1 VFAAMRRA
9 LENDTVELVNY
20 TLQWEGDPLRHLE
33 ARIVRS
39 GDDESVAIVRDITPR
54 KLQEQALEALAE
66 GRAALSRVAVAV
78 AKAERPEAVFDVV
91 TEEVARLLGADAAN
105 LVRFVDLEAE
115 QGVIVGKWSEPGIP
129 IGEVGTPVHL
139 DPGPLDRLRRTG
151 RPARG
156 GPDDPD
162 MSPGLAARLKEFRV
176 TSLISAPI
184 AVSGSLWGAVVVS
197 VTGDKTFDE
206 TAEDRLSEFANLVAV
221 ALANAEA
228 REQLAGLAE
237 GRAALSRV
245 AVAVATATNQDNVFT
260 VVTEEVGRLFRA
272 DAANLMR
279 FDRLNE
285 NEGLIVGRW
294 STEETAITP
303 LGAQVQLL
311 GGAITRVRRTGRP
324 ARGSVGDRDDAEP
337 ELHARLTELGVT
349 SYIAAPIEVS
359 GELWGAVVVWL
370 RSDEQFPEDAEERLV
385 QFGKLVS
392 VALANAQA
400 REDLAALADEQAA
413 LSRVAVAVATGEPP
427 ERLFDTVSEEVGG
440 LFGARSAA
448 TVRYVPGENASIIV
462 GGWDRNGGFDRK
474 GVRVPFQG
482 GAIARVYESDRPGR
496 VDIETVPPEVKAGM
510 EQEGVVSQ
518 VAAPIVVAG
527 RLWGATSISIGP
539 PDTFPSDAEQ
549 RLGKFTDLV
558 SVALANAQAREEVTA
573 SRARIVQ
580 AADAARRRLER
591 NLHDGAQQRLVTLAL
606 TLRLAQSKLHGDPVA
621 AQELLGSSS
630 AELAL
635 ALEELRELA
644 RGLHPA
650 ILSDRGLG
658 AALEALAARAPV
670 PVELDDVPPVRF
682 PPSVE
687 AAAYYVVAESL
698 TNVAKYAD
706 ARSAHVS
713 VSRRDGFAI
722 VEVEDDGV
730 GGADVSRGSGLRGL
744 ADRVEALQGR
754 LLVSSEL
761 GRGTRVRAE
770 IPCGS

>member
-1 VFAAMRRA
+1 V
-9 LENDTVELVNY
+9 
-20 TLQWEGDPLRHLE
+20 
-33 ARIVRS
+33 
-39 GDDESVAIVRDITPR
+39 
-54 KLQEQALEALAE
+54 
-66 GRAALSRVAVAV
+66 
-78 AKAERPEAVFDVV
+78 
-91 TEEVARLLGADAAN
+91 
-105 LVRFVDLEAE
+105 
-115 QGVIVGKWSEPGIP
+115 
-129 IGEVGTPVHL
+129 
-139 DPGPLDRLRRTG
+139 
-151 RPARG
+151 
-156 GPDDPD
+156 DDPD
-162 MSPGLAARLKEFRV
+162 MSPRLAARLKELGV
-176 TSLISAPI
+176 TSLVAAPI
-184 AVSGSLWGAVVVS
+184 TVSGSLWGAVVVS
-197 VTGDKTFDE
+197 VTGDKTFAAQDE
-206 TAEDRLSEFANLVAV
+206 ERIGQFANLVAV

-245 AVAVATATNQDNVFT
+245 AVAVATATSPDHVFT

-272 DAANLMR
+272 DAANLIR

-294 STEETAITP
+294 SNAGTVISP
-303 LGAQVQLL
+303 LGTRIELL
-311 GGAITRVRRTGRP
+311 GGAVTRVRRTGRP
-324 ARGSVGDRDDAEP
+324 ARGLVGDRAASEP
-337 ELHARLTELGVT
+337 ELHARLTELGIT
-349 SYIAAPIEVS
+349 SYVAAPIEVS
-359 GELWGAVVVWL
+359 GELWGTVVVWL
-370 RSDEQFPEDAEERLV
+370 QSEDEFPEDAEERLV
-385 QFGKLVS
+385 QFGKLVA

-413 LSRVAVAVATGEPP
+413 LSRVAVAVATGELP
-427 ERLFDTVSEEVGG
+427 ERLFDTVSEEVGR

-448 TVRYVPGENASIIV
+448 TVRYLDGENATVIV
-462 GGWDRNGGFDRK
+462 GGWDRDASFDRK
-474 GVRVPFQG
+474 GVRVPFRG
-482 GAIARVYESDRPGR
+482 GAIARVYDNGRPER
-496 VDIETVPPEVKAGM
+496 VDIESVPPEVQPGM
-510 EQEGVVSQ
+510 QQEGVSSQ
-518 VAAPIVVAG
+518 VAAPILVSG

-539 PDTFPSDAEQ
+539 PDRFPSDAEQ

-606 TLRLAQSKLHGDPVA
+606 TLRLAQSKLRDHPVA
-621 AQELLGSSS
+621 AQELLESSS
-630 AELAL
+630 VELAL

-658 AALEALAARAPV
+658 AALEALATRAPV
-670 PVELDDVPPVRF
+670 PVELDDVPPGRF

-713 VSRRDGFAI
+713 VSRLDGLAI

-754 LLVSSEL
+754 LLVTSEA